1 MHIPTIGLE
10 TEFSSE
16 MSDGNGRLRSG
27 NCGYMGAG
35 EGHNKE
41 DCVCGSDAYRAESPV
56 ESQLAYMTS
65 TENITP
71 ITEAT
76 SGPLVVAPVY
86 DGLCTFEF
94 SIVAEV
100 FGLARPEMGP
110 DWYRFASAAVE
121 PGLLRAHGGLHV
133 MADGQADLLERADLI
148 VMPGW
153 KGPHVPVPQKLARR
167 LRLAWERGARLAS
180 ICSGA
185 FVLAAT
191 GLLDG
196 RRAAT
201 HWRYAETLSQRHP
214 AIEVDASVL
223 YVEEDRIL
231 TSAGSAAG
239 IDLMLHI
246 VRGDFGVKAANSVA
260 RRLVMPPHR
269 SGGQAQFIERPVQP
283 DRLNRLSDVLEQ
295 MRADLQGDW
304 TVDRMAQSVLM
315 SPRSFLRHFIR
326 ATGVPPGQWLIA
338 ERVTEAQRLLEGSA
352 MPVEDIAA
360 RVGFGSVQVL
370 RHHFRAKLG
379 LAPRDYRAM
388 FSAVRIS
395 ELPSA

>member
-1 MHIPTIGLE
+1 
-10 TEFSSE
+10 
-16 MSDGNGRLRSG
+16 
-27 NCGYMGAG
+27 
-35 EGHNKE
+35 
-41 DCVCGSDAYRAESPV
+41 
-56 ESQLAYMTS
+56 MTFI
-65 TENITP
+65 EKITP
-71 ITEAT
+71 INEVNC
-76 SGPLVVAPVY
+76 GPLVVAPVY

-94 SIVAEV
+94 SIVAEI

-110 DWYRFASAAVE
+110 GWYRFASAAVE
-121 PGLLRAHGGLHV
+121 PGLLRAHGGLRV

-148 VMPGW
+148 VIPGW
-153 KGPHVPVPQKLARR
+153 KGSHVPVPEDFARR
-167 LRLAWERGARLAS
+167 LRSAWERGARLAS

-191 GLLDG
+191 GLLNG

-201 HWRYAETLSQRHP
+201 HWRYAETLMQQHP

-239 IDLMLHI
+239 IDLMLHL
-246 VRGDFGVKAANSVA
+246 VRGDFGVEAANSVA

-283 DRLNRLSDVLEQ
+283 VRHNRLSDVLAL
-295 MRADLQGDW
+295 MRADLQGAW
-304 TVDRMAQSVLM
+304 TVDRMAQSALM
-315 SPRSFLRHFIR
+315 SPRTFLRHFIR

-338 ERVTEAQRLLEGSA
+338 ERVTEAKRLLEGSA

-360 RVGFGSVQVL
+360 RVGFGTIQVL
-370 RHHFRAKLG
+370 RHHFRARVG

-388 FSAVRIS
+388 FGTVQIS
-395 ELPSA
+395 ELPSAQI